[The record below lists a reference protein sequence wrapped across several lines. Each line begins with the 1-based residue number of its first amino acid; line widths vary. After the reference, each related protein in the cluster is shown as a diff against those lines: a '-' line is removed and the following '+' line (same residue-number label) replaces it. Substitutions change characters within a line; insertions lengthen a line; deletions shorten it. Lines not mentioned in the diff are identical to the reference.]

1 MADAW
6 PILTISAWAHAWATS
21 GESLILG
28 SDGPLLTS
36 WVMVVTNITIV
47 LDLYNSH
54 PPVSSTEAFR
64 LLSQGAT
71 AVVHG
76 CSVCALDHNLG
87 KSRAFGSWP
96 PPVRGT
102 ERKEIH
108 QTSCLNTLLYT
119 SQMIQDGPLL
129 LEGGVQQSW
138 LFSFVH
144 SKLILLETTRTKSKI
159 TMTLQ

>member
-1 MADAW
+1 MKIIIDSYW
-6 PILTISAWAHAWATS
+6 VFCYSYIYVFSNHIS
-21 GESLILG
+21 
-28 SDGPLLTS
+28 
-36 WVMVVTNITIV
+36 VTNITIV

-76 CSVCALDHNLG
+76 CSVRALDHNLG

-144 SKLILLETTRTKSKI
+144 SRLILLETTRTKSKI
-159 TMTLQ
+159 TMTLQYDYND

>member
-1 MADAW
+1 MLSQDE
-6 PILTISAWAHAWATS
+6 IQINCFMLFIS
-21 GESLILG
+21 L
-28 SDGPLLTS
+28 
-36 WVMVVTNITIV
+36 VMSVTYITIV

-54 PPVSSTEAFR
+54 PPVRSTEAFR

-76 CSVCALDHNLG
+76 CSVRALDHNLG

-119 SQMIQDGPLL
+119 SQMIQDGPLR
-129 LEGGVQQSW
+129 LEGGV
-138 LFSFVH
+138 
-144 SKLILLETTRTKSKI
+144 
-159 TMTLQ
+159 

>member
-1 MADAW
+1 MFQCLHV
-6 PILTISAWAHAWATS
+6 I
-21 GESLILG
+21 G
-28 SDGPLLTS
+28 SEICKLFNGKNTHIYHDI
-36 WVMVVTNITIV
+36 VTNITIV
-47 LDLYNSH
+47 LDLCNSH
-54 PPVSSTEAFR
+54 PPVSSTGAFR

-76 CSVCALDHNLG
+76 CSVRALDHSMG

-96 PPVRGT
+96 PPVKGT
-102 ERKEIH
+102 EREEIH

-119 SQMIQDGPLL
+119 SQTIQDGPLQ

-144 SKLILLETTRTKSKI
+144 SKLILLETTITKSNSK
-159 TMTLQ
+159 MTLQ